1 MEFGTGNTKMAYSR
15 KTHSDAGD
23 RQQLE
28 MGEARMLYRTWETT
42 KQKVL
47 TKERMEYLE
56 KRYGIGVVV
65 RIRQYMDMMRKGEI
79 E

>member
-1 MEFGTGNTKMAYSR
+1 MAYSR
-15 KTHSDAGD
+15 KTPSDAGD

-28 MGEARMLYRTWETT
+28 MGEARMLYRTWEST

-47 TKERMEYLE
+47 TKERMEHLE
-56 KRYGIGVVV
+56 RRYGLGVVARV
-65 RIRQYMDMMRKGEI
+65 RNYMDMMRKGEI

>member
-1 MEFGTGNTKMAYSR
+1 MAYSR
-15 KTHSDAGD
+15 KTPSDAGD

-28 MGEARMLYRTWETT
+28 MGEARILFRTWEST

-56 KRYGIGVVV
+56 KRYGIGCVV
-65 RIRQYMDMMRKGEI
+65 RIRQYMDMMRNGEI
-79 E
+79 D

>member
-1 MEFGTGNTKMAYSR
+1 
-15 KTHSDAGD
+15 
-23 RQQLE
+23 

-56 KRYGIGVVV
+56 RRYGLGVVA
-65 RIRQYMDMMRKGEI
+65 RIRTYMDMMRKGEI

>member
-1 MEFGTGNTKMAYSR
+1 MVYSR
-15 KTHSDAGD
+15 KTPSDVGD
-23 RQQLE
+23 RKQLE

-42 KQKVL
+42 QQKVL

-56 KRYGIGVVV
+56 RRYGLGVVARV
-65 RIRQYMDMMRKGEI
+65 RNYMDMMRKGEI